1 MEDRARLLL
10 AITLFAGCVP
20 QAAHHGA
27 RCPEGTIATTDGCA
41 PLPDW
46 NPWAVDA
53 GADSG
58 VEDAAEKDAAAAPDA
73 SAEPDAGAPDAGDAR
88 FDLRGA
94 WALRVVNVQM
104 ISSQL
109 AGTAAVMFTSLSIVR
124 IDRALDVSSTACALE
139 STPFGNTTTAWP
151 RETIRAA
158 EMLGESAS
166 ADQLDVGGQLW
177 LSRTQLLGWLTQDPD
192 DELPAEAGD
201 PRVYDADGD
210 QNPGVTLL
218 VAGDV
223 GGEMYVVSRSWLEL
237 QGTISSSDRIEGSSL
252 TYQEQTVL
260 DATNDILLFNQT
272 TAEPMPELSSFEMVR
287 AEDTIDCDT
296 LLQNADVLFMDP

>member
-1 MEDRARLLL
+1 VEDRARLLL
-10 AITLFAGCVP
+10 AITFFAGCVP
-20 QAAHHGA
+20 QAAHHSA

-46 NPWAVDA
+46 DPWAVDA

-58 VEDAAEKDAAAAPDA
+58 VDDAAEKDASVAPDA
-73 SAEPDAGAPDAGDAR
+73 GAELDAGAPDAAEVQ

-94 WALRVVNVQM
+94 WALRVVNAQM

-109 AGTAAVMFTSLSIVR
+109 AEAEAVMFTSLSIVR
-124 IDRALDVSSTACALE
+124 IDRALDVSSAPCALE
-139 STPFGNTTTAWP
+139 STPFGNTITTWP
-151 RETIRAA
+151 TETVRSA
-158 EMLGESAS
+158 EMLAESAS
-166 ADQLDVGGQLW
+166 ADQIDVGGN
-177 LSRTQLLGWLTQDPD
+177 LSLARTQLLGWRTQDPD
-192 DELPAEAGD
+192 DELPGEAGD
-201 PRVYDADGD
+201 PRVYDGDGD

-218 VAGDV
+218 VSGDV

-237 QGTISSSDRIEGSSL
+237 SGTISSPDRIEGSSL

-260 DATNDILLFNQT
+260 DATNDLLVFNQT

-287 AEDTIDCDT
+287 ADDTIDCDT
-296 LLQNADVLFMDP
+296 LLQSADVLFMNP